1 MLPISA
7 RSVAIQSTLAEYRFG
22 TLDKVVA
29 VVEVVRFVAITGA
42 TVDALADAIV
52 EAAEAVA
59 FVGFV
64 GFVGVV
70 DFDRSLVDSRRLPDC
85 YPYPLV
91 QTGHYSPFADYL
103 DLHYF
108 PKSLGVTVG
117 VAVVD

>member
-22 TLDKVVA
+22 TLDRVVA
-29 VVEVVRFVAITGA
+29 VVEVVRFVAITGE
-42 TVDALADAIV
+42 TVDALADAI
-52 EAAEAVA
+52 AEAVEA
-59 FVGFV
+59 VAFV